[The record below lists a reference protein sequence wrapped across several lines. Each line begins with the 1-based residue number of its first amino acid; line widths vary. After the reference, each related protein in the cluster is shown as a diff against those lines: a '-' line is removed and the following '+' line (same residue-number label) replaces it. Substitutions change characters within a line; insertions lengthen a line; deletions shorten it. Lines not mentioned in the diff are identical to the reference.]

1 MEESGTGISEVY
13 AHFTRKQQAA
23 FDAVMDHKYV
33 LYGGARGGGK
43 SRWLRWSL
51 FMLHVYWYQTQG
63 MTGVRSGLFCE
74 TYPDLRDRQISK
86 IKLEFPP
93 EIGEV
98 KETQADGLAFFFN
111 EANGGGM
118 MTLRNLDDPSKYQS
132 AEFAAVAVD
141 EVTKNTKETF
151 DILRGSLRWPNIIDT
166 KFLGATNPGGIGHMW
181 VKQLWV
187 DRDFPP
193 ELRRIEKEFKFI
205 QSLPADNPH
214 LPESYWDDLK
224 TLPPDLQRAWV
235 YGDWDVFAGQAFPGW
250 RDHLHIIQPFDIPTH
265 WAKWRAVDWGFA
277 NPFCCLWF
285 AKEPSLGRT
294 YIYRELYTSGLTDQE
309 QARTIRDMT
318 PETGVTITY
327 ADPAMWQRKNREGE
341 IYSTADEYYENGI
354 ALERADNDRL
364 SGKRKVDRMLMNMPD
379 GKPGIQVFSTCANL
393 TRTLPAL
400 AYDKTRVE
408 DVDTKQE
415 DHAYDTLRYGIS
427 NLDAQIYIA
436 PEPEYDT
443 TNMELLEDII

>member
-13 AHFTRKQQAA
+13 AHFTHKQQLA
-23 FDAVMDHKYV
+23 FDAVMDHKYI

-43 SRWLRWSL
+43 SRWLRWAL
-51 FMLHVYWYQTQG
+51 FMLHIYWYQNQG
-63 MTGVRSGLFCE
+63 RVGVRSGLFCE

-132 AEFAAVAVD
+132 AEFAAVGVD
-141 EVTKNTKETF
+141 ELTKNTKDTF
-151 DILRGSLRWPNIIDT
+151 DILRGSLRWPNIINT
-166 KFLGATNPGGIGHMW
+166 KFLSATNPGGIGHMW
-181 VKQLWV
+181 VKQLWI

-193 ELRRIEKEFKFI
+193 EMQKISNEFKFI

-214 LPESYWDDLK
+214 LPEAYWDDLR

-250 RDHLHIIQPFDIPTH
+250 RTHLHVIDPFDIPVH
-265 WAKWRAVDWGFA
+265 WPKWRAVDWGFA
-277 NPFCCLWF
+277 NPFCCLWLT
-285 AKEPSLGRT
+285 KDPSIGRI
-294 YIYRELYTSGLTDQE
+294 YIYRELYTSGMTDRD

-318 PETGVTITY
+318 PEVGVVFTY

-341 IYSTADEYYENGI
+341 IYSTADEYYEEGI

-364 SGKRKVDRMLMNMPD
+364 SGKRK
-379 GKPGIQVFSTCANL
+379 
-393 TRTLPAL
+393 
-400 AYDKTRVE
+400 
-408 DVDTKQE
+408 
-415 DHAYDTLRYGIS
+415 
-427 NLDAQIYIA
+427 
-436 PEPEYDT
+436 
-443 TNMELLEDII
+443 